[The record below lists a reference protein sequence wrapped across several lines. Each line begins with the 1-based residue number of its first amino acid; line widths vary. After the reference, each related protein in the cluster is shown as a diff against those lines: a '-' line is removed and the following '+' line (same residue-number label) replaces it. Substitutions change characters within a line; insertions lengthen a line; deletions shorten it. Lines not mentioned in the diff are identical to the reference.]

1 MTSGMRLPS
10 HRKKKISP
18 FLSTMLLVAGLIT
31 VNVGNAAIAQAST
44 EVTVN
49 PSQAYQTIEG
59 WGTTLAWWAN
69 IIGGWSTSQKT
80 ALAEALFN
88 PTSGIGI
95 NVLRYNFGADGPGNT
110 CESQMQPGG
119 NIPSFEPTD
128 GNYVWTNDANQL
140 WFAQEAKSL
149 GVSTFEGF
157 ANSAPAWMLE
167 NSCTAG
173 GPGGADNLNPS
184 YNSDFASYLAT
195 IDAHFHNS
203 FGITMQTI
211 DAFNEPNQPY
221 WTSTGDQEGMA
232 VSTAQQNT
240 IIPLLKAALQ
250 SNGASAYTSI
260 SAPDDTSV
268 SSSIS
273 AYNGYS
279 SATQADISQWNTHTY
294 SATPAQEQS
303 AYSTIGQTGGKR
315 LWMSE
320 WNDGANGN
328 EGSEINAAMVL
339 SDHILTDEQNLHPS
353 AWVIWQA
360 VNQVGESIDGD
371 QGLAY
376 VSPSDVISYLPR
388 YYAMGNYS
396 KFVTPGYQMIG
407 NSDAGSFTAYDSA
420 TKSLV
425 IVTTN
430 DTSSAVPY
438 DYNLSDFGSVGAT
451 ATPYQTSATE
461 NLAQLSNLGI
471 SNKTLTASLP
481 ADSITTFV
489 IPNTTVSGS
498 GSGPVAQ
505 ELVGSQSGKCL
516 DVPGATTTV
525 GTQLDIYT
533 CNGGTNQQYTEN
545 SNGTITVYGN
555 RCLEAYAGASTPG
568 TIVDIYTCN
577 GGTNQQWTVNSNG
590 TITNNRSGL
599 CLDVA
604 NQATAND
611 SDVDLWTCNG
621 GANQKWTA
629 TTG

>member
-1 MTSGMRLPS
+1 MTSGTRLPS
-10 HRKKKISP
+10 HRKKKFIP
-18 FLSTMLLVAGLIT
+18 FLGTMLLLLTGLIT
-31 VNVGNAAIAQAST
+31 VNLGNAGVAQAST

-59 WGTTLAWWAN
+59 WGSTLAWWAE

-88 PTSGIGI
+88 PTSGIGL

-119 NIPSFEPTD
+119 NIPSFEPTNGD
-128 GNYVWTNDANQL
+128 YVWTNDANQL

-149 GVSTFEGF
+149 GVNVFEGF
-157 ANSAPAWMLE
+157 ANSAPAWMLD

-173 GPGGADNLNPS
+173 GPGGADNLNPA
-184 YNSDFASYLAT
+184 YNADFASYLAT
-195 IDAHFHNS
+195 IDAHFHND

-211 DAFNEPNQPY
+211 DAFNEPNQPW
-221 WTSTGDQEGMA
+221 WTSTNNQEGMA

-240 IIPLLKAALQ
+240 IIPLLKADLQ
-250 SNGASAYTSI
+250 SNGASAYSSI

-268 SSSIS
+268 SSSID

-294 SATPAQEQS
+294 SATAAQEQN
-303 AYSTIGQTGGKR
+303 AYSTIGQAGGKR

-320 WNDGANGN
+320 WNDGASGN

-339 SDHILTDEQNLHPS
+339 SNHILTDEQNLHPS

-360 VNQVGESIDGD
+360 ANQVGESINGD

-376 VSPSDVISYLPR
+376 VSPSDVISYPPR

-396 KFVTPGYQMIG
+396 KFVRPGYQMIG
-407 NSDAGSFTAYDSA
+407 NSDAGSFTAYDSS
-420 TKSLV
+420 TKTLV

-430 DTSSAVPY
+430 DTSSAVSY
-438 DYNLSDFGSVGAT
+438 DYNLSDFGSVGGT

-461 NLAQLSNLGI
+461 NLQQLGNLGI
-471 SNKTLTASLP
+471 SNKTLSTSLP

-498 GSGPVAQ
+498 GSSAQ
-505 ELVGSQSGKCL
+505 ELVGAQSGKCL

-555 RCLEAYAGASTPG
+555 RCLEAYKGATTPG

-604 NQATAND
+604 NQGTANG

>member
-1 MTSGMRLPS
+1 MTSGTRLPS
-10 HRKKKISP
+10 HRKKKFIP
-18 FLSTMLLVAGLIT
+18 FLSTMLLVTGLIT
-31 VNVGNAAIAQAST
+31 ANVGNAAVAQAAT
-44 EVTVN
+44 DVTVN
-49 PSQAYQTIEG
+49 PAQAYQTIEG
-59 WGTTLAWWAN
+59 WGSTLAWWAN

-88 PTSGIGI
+88 PTSGIGL

-128 GNYVWTNDANQL
+128 GDYVWTNDANQL

-149 GVSTFEGF
+149 GVNVFEGF
-157 ANSAPAWMLE
+157 ANSAPAWMLD

-173 GPGGADNLNPS
+173 GPDGADNLNPA
-184 YNSDFASYLAT
+184 YNADFASYLAT
-195 IDAHFHNS
+195 IDAHFHDD

-211 DAFNEPNQPY
+211 DAFNEPNQPW
-221 WTSTGDQEGMA
+221 WTSTNNQEGMA

-240 IIPLLKAALQ
+240 IIPLLKADLQ
-250 SNGASAYTSI
+250 SNGASAYSSI

-268 SSSIS
+268 SSSID

-320 WNDGANGN
+320 WNDGASGN

-339 SDHILTDEQNLHPS
+339 SSHILTDEQNLHPS

-360 VNQVGESIDGD
+360 ANQVGESINGD

-376 VSPSDVISYLPR
+376 VSPSDVISYPPR

-396 KFVTPGYQMIG
+396 KFVRPGYQMIG
-407 NSDAGSFTAYDSA
+407 NSDAGSFTAYDSS
-420 TKSLV
+420 TKTLV

-430 DTSSAVPY
+430 DTSSAVSY
-438 DYNLSDFGSVGAT
+438 DYNLSDFGAVGGT

-461 NLAQLSNLGI
+461 NLAQLGNLGI
-471 SNKTLTASLP
+471 SNKTLSTSLP

-498 GSGPVAQ
+498 APAAQ
-505 ELVGSQSGKCL
+505 ELVGAQSGKCL
-516 DVPGATTTV
+516 DVPGATTTI

-533 CNGGTNQQYTEN
+533 CNDGTNQQYTEN
-545 SNGTITVYGN
+545 SNGTITVYGD
-555 RCLEAYAGASTPG
+555 RCLEAYAGTTTPG

-577 GGTNQQWTVNSNG
+577 GGTNQQWTANSNG
-590 TITNNRSGL
+590 TITNNKSGL